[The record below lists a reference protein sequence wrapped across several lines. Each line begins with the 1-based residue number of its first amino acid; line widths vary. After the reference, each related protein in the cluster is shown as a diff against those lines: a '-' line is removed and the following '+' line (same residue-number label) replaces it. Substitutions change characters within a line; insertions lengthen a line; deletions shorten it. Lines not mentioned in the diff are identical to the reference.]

1 MKKKKDDGNDDDDD
15 KCLPV
20 CTVLALVYVFILY
33 DR

>member
-1 MKKKKDDGNDDDDD
+1 MQKKKDDGNDDDD